1 MLRWLIKKMQN
12 WESMSIISLNVNV
25 VFVQLFVQHNEY
37 NLYLKMALQSNY
49 LLLLTKNSLM
59 MLWPWNIVS
68 HLVWNGSEWVSY
80 KV

>member
-1 MLRWLIKKMQN
+1 MQN

-59 MLWPWNIVS
+59 ML
-68 HLVWNGSEWVSY
+68 
-80 KV
+80 